1 MSHVSTAGTTAPAGS
16 RRPAVDPTPSSQP
29 QSAKPSRILKD
40 VLTGYL
46 PLILALLIV
55 FLPLLTMVFASF
67 KPAQEIMTLTPKLL
81 PQEWTTE
88 NYAKVNEQIPLGRLV
103 LNSTIVTVV
112 GTAVKVFLA
121 LTSAYALV
129 FIPFPGKKVIFSLI
143 LVALMVPPQ
152 VSMLPNYQLI
162 SSMGGVNTLWG
173 IILPGLGTAFGT
185 FLLRQQF
192 LAIPTSILEAAELD
206 GASHVRRLFQV
217 VVPISMPSIA
227 TVTLVTVVNE
237 WNDYL
242 WPLVITN
249 DPAHMTLPVGLAY
262 LQSAESSVGSYGII
276 MAGAVVVI
284 VPVLVIFALMQR
296 NIVAGLTRGSVTG

>member
-1 MSHVSTAGTTAPAGS
+1 MSHAPNATRAPQSFESEAQS
-16 RRPAVDPTPSSQP
+16 RRPSTL
-29 QSAKPSRILKD
+29 LKD

-46 PLILALLIV
+46 PLVLALLIV
-55 FLPLLTMVFASF
+55 FLPLVNMVFASF
-67 KPAQEIMTLTPKLL
+67 KPAQEIMTLTPQFL
-81 PQEWTTE
+81 PQEWTSE
-88 NYAKVNEQIPLGRLV
+88 NYVKVNQQIPLAQLV
-103 LNSTIVTVV
+103 MNSAIVTVV
-112 GTAVKVFLA
+112 GTVVKVFLA

-129 FIPFPGKKVIFSLI
+129 FIDFPLKKVIFSLI

-152 VSMLPNYQLI
+152 VSMLPNYQFI
-162 SSMGGVNTLWG
+162 AGIGGVNTLWG

-192 LAIPTSILEAAELD
+192 LALPKSILEAAELD
-206 GASHVRRLFQV
+206 GASHLRRLFQV
-217 VVPISMPSIA
+217 VVPISLPSIA

-262 LQSAESSVGSYGII
+262 LQSAESTVGSYGVI

-284 VPVLVIFALMQR
+284 VPILVIFALMQR